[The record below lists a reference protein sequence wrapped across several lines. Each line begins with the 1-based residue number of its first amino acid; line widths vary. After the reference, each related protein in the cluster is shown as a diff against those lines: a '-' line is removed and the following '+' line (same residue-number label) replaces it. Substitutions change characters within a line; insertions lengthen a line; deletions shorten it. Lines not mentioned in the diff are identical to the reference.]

1 MAILISKTV
10 LQTFISLILLIYLLI
25 YRILVN
31 HCLSQHMIVLH
42 LHGATVQDEMV
53 KHNSIQSIL
62 IFIMK

>member
-1 MAILISKTV
+1 MAILISKTDV
-10 LQTFISLILLIYLLI
+10 QTFISLILLIYLLI
-25 YRILVN
+25 YRILAP

-42 LHGATVQDEMV
+42 LHSATVQDEMV